1 MEIVLGM
8 VLVVSIMILC
18 ALIVNG
24 YFLYRNSKNTMF
36 LDSQRSDKESQ
47 LVDLYNLLEH
57 AMDEF
62 DKYIS
67 DVKAEIQKDK
77 DEISK
82 LKDEILVKFGA
93 ALAEGEKSKEDEGVW
108 AEENTSEA
116 VENKPVPANINKAK
130 DLKEIKIKTLHKQ
143 GKSIPDI
150 AKELDIGQGE
160 VSLILNFDKNNKK
173 SEER

>member
-8 VLVVSIMILC
+8 VLVISIMILC
-18 ALIVNG
+18 ALLVNG
-24 YFLYRNSKNTMF
+24 YFLYRNNKNTMF

-57 AMDEF
+57 TMDEF
-62 DKYIS
+62 DKYIN

-82 LKDEILVKFGA
+82 LMDEILVKFGA
-93 ALAEGEKSKEDEGVW
+93 SLTEDEKTK
-108 AEENTSEA
+108 EEGAKEEESASEA
-116 VENKPVPANINKAK
+116 AEDKPPTVNINKAK
-130 DLKEIKIKTLHKQ
+130 DLKEIKIKTLYKQ

-160 VSLILNFDKNNKK
+160 VNLILNFDKNK
-173 SEER
+173 